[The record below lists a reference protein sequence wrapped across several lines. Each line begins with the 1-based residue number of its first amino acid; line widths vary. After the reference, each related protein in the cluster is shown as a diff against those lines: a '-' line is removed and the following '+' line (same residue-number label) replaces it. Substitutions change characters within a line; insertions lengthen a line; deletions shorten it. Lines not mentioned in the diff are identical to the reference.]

1 MPIRGCYCQ
10 KVDQK
15 FSKMNFVEN
24 FANCMNGECDDGCG
38 IPLICERRDALWSV
52 AIVGYYCRVIM
63 IVIVLHIV

>member
-24 FANCMNGECDDGCG
+24 CMNGESDDGCG
-38 IPLICERRDALWSV
+38 IPFIL
-52 AIVGYYCRVIM
+52 
-63 IVIVLHIV
+63 